1 MIATPALP
9 SSIPPPFGGI
19 VSHRATR
26 CFLMDARGPVP
37 MLWLLP
43 GPAVGTCGNLH
54 CRCLASALRVCSC
67 RSLWQETADPGITT
81 EPTGLTASQSRP
93 ADIIT
98 TAAVHGRSAA
108 LDVCVASSIA
118 AAARGNAA
126 QAAFDRKLTHYRNE
140 LGELRQQKIHFRP
153 LVWTADG
160 RHPAVTRPLQYA
172 ADIASTG
179 MGSRC
184 RRNPA
189 SQMETRNPN
198 RSPTPKGSH
207 GSGSSP
213 ESSSEG
219 RALRRHD
226 RQSPAPLGSC
236 PRP

>member
-1 MIATPALP
+1 
-9 SSIPPPFGGI
+9 
-19 VSHRATR
+19 
-26 CFLMDARGPVP
+26 

-140 LGELRQQKIHFRP
+140 LGELRQQKIHYRP

-160 RHPAVTRPLQYA
+160 RHPGRHSTASVRGRHCLYRNGQQMSA
-172 ADIASTG
+172 KSCIADGNTKSKSLSDAEG
-179 MGSRC
+179 QLWHVQLC
-184 RRNPA
+184 QNPSA
-189 SQMETRNPN
+189 RE
-198 RSPTPKGSH
+198 
-207 GSGSSP
+207 GSGSSQA
-213 ESSSEG
+213 SSTEPCTAGVMSPPLTVG
-219 RALRRHD
+219 LATTTSTTLRLT
-226 RQSPAPLGSC
+226 QQYLSMTMTFSP
-236 PRP
+236 